1 MYNCSVG
8 QAPEYLKE
16 LLSKQ
21 TKNHKLRSSKNSE
34 SCYTVPLKR
43 ETFYSKRSF
52 STIGPKLWNKL
63 PFHIEQSKSVDD
75 FKSKLKNY
83 FFRDCYV
90 LFQF

>member
-8 QAPEYLKE
+8 RAPEYLKE

-21 TKNHKLRSSKNSE
+21 IKNHKLRSSQNSE

-63 PFHIEQSKSVDD
+63 PIHID